1 MRPERRLK
9 PGMDGGL
16 RAAFLVRPLQPL
28 QHPLRT
34 PELVPIRRGSLPP
47 GDRDDLGH
55 LPIFKTK
62 FKKGSRPRCGLLF
75 IHFSGSRRVGNGN
88 PISGSSLDWKMLCY
102 GSSPGYCVAGFS
114 PADAPPNT
122 RLPSSNA
129 TVFAFTR
136 LAPSLARDPLT
147 VTTSPSFKEFLLQP
161 W

>member
-16 RAAFLVRPLQPL
+16 RAALLVRPLQPL

-88 PISGSSLDWKMLCY
+88 PISGSSLDWKMLGCQPVANLRPIVNRPP
-102 GSSPGYCVAGFS
+102 PGA
-114 PADAPPNT
+114 A
-122 RLPSSNA
+122 
-129 TVFAFTR
+129 
-136 LAPSLARDPLT
+136 LAPAT
-147 VTTSPSFKEFLLQP
+147 AFAA
-161 W
+161 